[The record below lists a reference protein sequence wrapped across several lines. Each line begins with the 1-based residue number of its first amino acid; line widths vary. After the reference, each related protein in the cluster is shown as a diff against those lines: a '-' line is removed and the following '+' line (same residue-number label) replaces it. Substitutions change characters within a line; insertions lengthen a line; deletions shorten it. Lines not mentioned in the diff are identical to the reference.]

1 MFKKPKLFPDEP
13 RQDKHNISLFFFEVV
28 GKITYNLWPR
38 CRLVFSAGCRYTTSK
53 FCQPF
58 PGWPLPCPIRSRG
71 ENMIDRLA
79 APAAQDVEP
88 IHTHPLVLGGCL
100 VDRYSAKASP
110 AFFFCFP
117 HSFQHFAACPGGG
130 RNPHL
135 PFSGDAGP
143 ERVRSAA
150 PTRSLHCTSRS
161 TR

>member
-71 ENMIDRLA
+71 ENMIDQLAIPA
-79 APAAQDVEP
+79 APDVEP
-88 IHTHPLVLGGCL
+88 IHTLPPVLGGCP
-100 VDRYSAKASP
+100 VDRYSATASP
-110 AFFFCFP
+110 TVFSCLP
-117 HSFQHFAACPGGG
+117 HSFQHVAACPTGW
-130 RNPHL
+130 RNPHP

-143 ERVRSAA
+143 EKVRTVA
-150 PTRSLHCTSRS
+150 PARSLHCTSRS